1 MKKLIVFASALALSG
16 SMAFAMEEKAM
27 DEMMEAPAP
36 SVSVG
41 ASGKIGIKNVDDNDE
56 TTEDFKLVRAYKVT
70 FDSTGTTDGGLMF
83 GAGMSI
89 RDDTGEEDMPVVKGS
104 YVFVGGADGSWKL
117 QFGGNDPGIDLAG
130 GFGVADD
137 HFGGEDDVSMALS
150 GAFGDTSYRIAA
162 AKPDATG
169 DAENDWSVGV
179 SHSVNTISVGVGMDS
194 EDGLAIGVGTDLS
207 GVSTFL
213 YWSKSE
219 NSMATYTYDP
229 NNDPTNED
237 ADVDLTVSQENSGLG
252 VKASMS
258 AGEGATFSVGY
269 STLKLEQVDSRASPS
284 PAAAS
289 GTATTKLI
297 EVDFSYDLGGGATLK
312 AGIDKKDSESVSATY
327 PDSPGAADGF
337 AVTSTDTTTLE
348 AAISFS
354 F

>member
-1 MKKLIVFASALALSG
+1 MRKLIVFASALALSG

-41 ASGKIGIKNVDDNDE
+41 ASGKMGIKNVDDDDE
-56 TTEDFKLVRAYKVT
+56 STEDFQLVRAYKVT
-70 FDSTGTTDGGLMF
+70 FSSSGTTDGGLLF

-89 RDDTGEEDMPVVKGS
+89 RDDSGEDGDPAVKGS
-104 YVFVGGADGSWKL
+104 HVYVGGADGSWKL

-150 GAFGDTSYRIAA
+150 GSFGDSSFRITAA
-162 AKPDATG
+162 DPALAAG
-169 DAENDWSVGV
+169 DAGDNDWSIGV
-179 SHSVNTISVGVGMDS
+179 SHSINTISVGVGMDS

-207 GVSTFL
+207 GVSTFF

-219 NSMATYTYDP
+219 FSNA
-229 NNDPTNED
+229 
-237 ADVDLTVSQENSGLG
+237 DLTPDTDTDDITGSQENSGLG

-269 STLKLEQVDSRASPS
+269 STLKRENQSTNDAFDDTL
-284 PAAAS
+284 
-289 GTATTKLI
+289 TTKKI
-297 EVDFSYDLGGGATLK
+297 EVDFSYDLGGGATLS
-312 AGIDKKDSESVSATY
+312 AGIDKEDAETNVE
-327 PDSPGAADGF
+327 
-337 AVTSTDTTTLE
+337 VTAGDLTAGDISSTDTTTLE
-348 AAISFS
+348 AVIAFS